1 MSLLTYDEV
10 RPWARAIRQSVLTR
24 KMPPWFADSAH
35 GKFSNDRS
43 LAKADVDTLVRWADT
58 GAKEGDPAD
67 APPPVHFVD
76 GWNIGKPDVV
86 FEMPN
91 EFHVPASGTIEYQY
105 IVIPTGFKED
115 KWVQMAEV
123 RPGNRALV
131 HHVIAFVRPPG
142 SQWLKDAR
150 PGIPFVPGRQK
161 PETAER
167 SGQRQRGE
175 GDQSIGDFLVGYAP
189 GTVPEVLEPGRA
201 KLIKAGSDLVFQ
213 MHYTANGKAGTDKSK
228 IGLIFAKEP
237 PRERVVTLAVS
248 NNKFV
253 IPPGAPN
260 HRVDARLT
268 IRDEA
273 WLIGMLPHMH
283 LRGKSFEYRA
293 LYPDGREEVLLKV
306 PRYDFSWQLSYYPE
320 KPIRL
325 VPGTVIE
332 AIAHYDNSPNNPSNP
347 DPTVEVRYGDQSWE
361 EMMFGFFDVA
371 FDVHKDPA
379 DLLRGKKKQQSG
391 D

>member
-1 MSLLTYDEV
+1 M
-10 RPWARAIRQSVLTR
+10 
-24 KMPPWFADSAH
+24 
-35 GKFSNDRS
+35 
-43 LAKADVDTLVRWADT
+43 
-58 GAKEGDPAD
+58 
-67 APPPVHFVD
+67 
-76 GWNIGKPDVV
+76 
-86 FEMPN
+86 
-91 EFHVPASGTIEYQY
+91 
-105 IVIPTGFKED
+105 
-115 KWVQMAEV
+115 
-123 RPGNRALV
+123 
-131 HHVIAFVRPPG
+131 
-142 SQWLKDAR
+142 
-150 PGIPFVPGRQK
+150 
-161 PETAER
+161 
-167 SGQRQRGE
+167 
-175 GDQSIGDFLVGYAP
+175 
-189 GTVPEVLEPGRA
+189 LEPGRA

-237 PRERVVTLAVS
+237 PRERVVTMAVS